1 MIGGKGL
8 PAGRR
13 PDRPAERPTKGVR
26 YNDPQYIRPLTEYL
40 FRMILGLIRRCPA
53 LLVFTFLTLGSTVA
67 QADVYD
73 EVERLIRNGQLDKAQ
88 QISRQHLNQYPQDPQ
103 MRLLGSRIQQAQG
116 KSEEAVTTLESLTQE
131 FPELPEP
138 HNNLAVLYA
147 KQGRPQDALASLNR
161 AIAARP
167 DYTVALE
174 NLGDLYLGLALQAY
188 QQARQTP
195 APSPSAARKAEA
207 LPALLSR

>member
-1 MIGGKGL
+1 
-8 PAGRR
+8 
-13 PDRPAERPTKGVR
+13 
-26 YNDPQYIRPLTEYL
+26 
-40 FRMILGLIRRCPA
+40 MILGLIRRCPA
-53 LLVFTFLTLGSTVA
+53 LLVFTFLALGSTVA

-88 QISRQHLNQYPQDPQ
+88 QVSRQHLNQYPQDPQ

-116 KSEEAVTTLESLTQE
+116 KSEEAVSTLESLIQE

-147 KQGRPQDALASLNR
+147 RLGRPQEALASLNR

-174 NLGDLYLGLALQAY
+174 NLGDLYLGLALHAY

-207 LPALLSR
+207 LSPLLPR